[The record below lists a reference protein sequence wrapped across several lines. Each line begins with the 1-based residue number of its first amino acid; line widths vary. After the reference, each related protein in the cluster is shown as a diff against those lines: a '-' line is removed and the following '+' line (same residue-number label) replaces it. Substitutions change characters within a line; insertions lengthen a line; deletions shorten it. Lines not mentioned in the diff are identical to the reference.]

1 MNEFEMSQYITRTF
15 EGVDVVTVS
24 DNSFFFYNPD
34 TDVPPDHRFP
44 FVTLMTNDLNDQFS
58 NLNRPSIYRLNIGI
72 SKQTFRSLFGDIA
85 LPSVKESTTLSSEH
99 QSAYD
104 FTALDQIMP
113 HPVYGSMFW
122 VCVLN
127 PGEETFDTKVR
138 QLLAEAYDMAV
149 GKHKRLATRR
159 ADHKKLTHDFK

>member
-127 PGEETFDTKVR
+127 PGEETFNTKVR
-138 QLLAEAYDMAV
+138 QLLTEAYDMAV
-149 GKHKRLATRR
+149 SKRKRLATRR
-159 ADHKKLTHDFK
+159 ADHKN